1 MMSARRLLVGLKNCI
16 AYSTQGEI
24 TMRRHPNVLADE
36 TSEQVCPELDQFRR
50 ALGAGS
56 PGITR
61 RDVVRW
67 SALIGG
73 AVATARFGAVA
84 SAAPSGSGG
93 PGRTALRQDEPLQTD
108 VTIDV
113 PFNPFGQP
121 VTLDPHRTANW
132 GPFWVM
138 FPNVWGGL
146 VRYTET
152 GQVALDL
159 AESYTVSD
167 DGLVYTFKIR
177 PDARYASGNGVV
189 AEDFVRSWR
198 RALDPANPS
207 PMVSF
212 MQHLSGYEAFLA
224 EDSDEI
230 GFRALDGATVEI
242 ALKDPINYF
251 LSYLAAFVWSVVDP
265 AVLDAAGETGFVLAD
280 AGTGPWRFTEHE
292 EGVQF
297 VMEPNTNHYGGN
309 SPSIVRIVWPI
320 VVGEQA
326 DSTALNLY
334 REDRA
339 ISADVPLSLK
349 ATIESD
355 PELSLELV
363 RIEPYGSTRAIG
375 MDFTKEPFNDVRVRR
390 AIALA
395 VDRDRWANEIWGGT
409 FAPALSFS
417 PPVLNVT
424 AEYQAPEGP
433 NQDVD
438 EARQLL
444 EEAGYPNAEGL
455 PEIIYYQGADD
466 SPDEIERAAALLRM
480 IQEAIG
486 VEITHDLSRTTEQ
499 ILALAVDNGGRQF
512 DILWWWN
519 VTETPHLI
527 SEVCSPGSPYMDGVF
542 NWSAELE
549 PAGDFDPGADAR
561 RFDELMALADVEP
574 EREARN
580 DLYRE
585 GEELVLLNA
594 VYVPLGYW
602 VQSYVQKPWLRGTR
616 QGPWTGRL
624 PVWFNQ
630 DVVVVEH

>member
-1 MMSARRLLVGLKNCI
+1 
-16 AYSTQGEI
+16 
-24 TMRRHPNVLADE
+24 MRRDANHVQETMTAPEKRELAG
-36 TSEQVCPELDQFRR
+36 FRQTMM
-50 ALGAGS
+50 AGVPHVS
-56 PGITR
+56 R

-73 AVATARFGAVA
+73 AVATAKFGPLV
-84 SAAPSGSGG
+84 SAAPSGLSAEGG
-93 PGRTALRQDEPLQTD
+93 AAMFQDEPIQTD
-108 VTIDV
+108 VEIAV

-121 VTLDPHRTANW
+121 VTLDPHRAANW

-146 VRYTET
+146 MRYTET

-159 AESYTVSD
+159 AESYTVSE

-177 PDARYASGNGVV
+177 PDARYASGNNVV

-198 RALDPANPS
+198 RALENSNPS

-212 MQHLSGYEAFLA
+212 MRLVSGYEAYLSG
-224 EDSDEI
+224 ESDEL
-230 GFRALDGATVEI
+230 GFRAVDETTVEI
-242 ALKDPINYF
+242 TLEVPINYF

-265 AVLDAAGETGFVLAD
+265 AVLESAGENGFVLAD

-292 EGVQF
+292 DGVQF

-320 VVGEQA
+320 VAGEQA

-334 REDRA
+334 REDLA
-339 ISADVPLSLK
+339 VSADVPLSLK
-349 ATIESD
+349 ASVESD
-355 PELSLELV
+355 PALAEELV

-395 VDRDRWANEIWGGT
+395 VDRERWSNEIWEGT

-424 AEYQAPEGP
+424 AEYQAPEAS
-433 NQDVD
+433 NQDLD

-444 EEAGYPNAEGL
+444 EEAGFPNGEGL
-455 PEIIYYQGADD
+455 PEIVYYQGADEA
-466 SPDEIERAAALLRM
+466 PEEIERAAALLEM
-480 IQEAIG
+480 IQEAVG
-486 VEITHDLSRTTEQ
+486 VAITHDVTRTNEQ
-499 ILALAVDNGGRQF
+499 IQALASDNDGRQF

-527 SEVCSPGSPYMDGVF
+527 SEVCRTDSPFMTGVF
-542 NWSAELE
+542 NWTADIE
-549 PAGDFDPGADAR
+549 PIGDFDPGADAR
-561 RFDELMALADVEP
+561 RFDELMAQADVE
-574 EREARN
+574 RDNDARN
-580 DLYRE
+580 ELYRQ

-594 VYVPLGYW
+594 VYIPLGHW
-602 VQSYVQKPWLRGTR
+602 VQYYVQKPWLRGTR